1 MHTLTHTL
9 SHILYTL
16 HILTQVF
23 DYVERP
29 QIAQDKDGK
38 PVIRPYTPISTNA
51 MVGKFELMVRGCFFR
66 NPNPTQH
73 RIRQS
78 SHQ

>member
-38 PVIRPYTPISTNA
+38 PLALFVGHGYSGVHNLA
-51 MVGKFELMVRGCFFR
+51 MVFCQAGDSDADCV
-66 NPNPTQH
+66 TAVQ
-73 RIRQS
+73 
-78 SHQ
+78 